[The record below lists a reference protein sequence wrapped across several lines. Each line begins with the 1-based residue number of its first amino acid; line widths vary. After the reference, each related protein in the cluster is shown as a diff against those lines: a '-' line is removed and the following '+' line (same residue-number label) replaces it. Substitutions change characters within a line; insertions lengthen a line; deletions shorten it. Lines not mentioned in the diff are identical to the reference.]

1 MMALKFQKQG
11 YNSGV
16 LLPAENSGAPVNP
29 HALIQN
35 MEELSILQ

>member
-1 MMALKFQKQG
+1 MMVLKFRKQESS
-11 YNSGV
+11 YDDRWQATNMV
-16 LLPAENSGAPVNP
+16 VPVNP